1 MDQNLETIKKILTEE
16 LSKSKY
22 SHLSN
27 SEKQN
32 LGNDIFK
39 NTFQLIENA
48 INKNLDPE
56 SYKMFEELLL
66 QNASDE
72 AVQGFLSQRIPNFQ
86 NLIVSEIKSYIESLK
101 I

>member
-16 LSKSKY
+16 LSKEKY

>member
-16 LSKSKY
+16 LSKEKY

-86 NLIVSEIKSYIESLK
+86 NLIVSEIKSYIESLE